1 MNQSVDERLGWTDT
15 CCICG
20 QRTVCYHNPDPLRDG
35 DGENCC
41 SACNRLVIAARRK
54 IFEMQEGE
62 RKAYTQMLRDLPFES
77 LKEALFPS

>member
-1 MNQSVDERLGWTDT
+1 MRRSAWERLGWTEI

-20 QRTVCYHNPDPLRDG
+20 ARVVCWNNPDPLRDG
-35 DGENCC
+35 KDNCC
-41 SACNRLVIAARRK
+41 EACNRLVIAARRK

-62 RKAYTQMLRDLPFES
+62 RKAYTQMLRDLPLES